1 MNGMNTRPLSYV
13 RKKVKKIGG
22 IENE

>member
-1 MNGMNTRPLSYV
+1 MNGMNTRPLLYV